1 MTTYCGADCCGDCPR
16 KADCGGC
23 EAADGR
29 PFGGRCI
36 AAECAR
42 RGGAGELARA
52 KQALIDEFNAL
63 GIPQLRVSDLNLLNG
78 FYVNLEYPLPNGGT
92 VKLLND
98 ADIYWGNQIER
109 PGNDRC
115 YGIVGDDRHLLVCE
129 YSCNGSDPEILVYQK
144 RGLGTP

>member
-1 MTTYCGADCCGDCPR
+1 MLQE
-16 KADCGGC
+16 KKSK
-23 EAADGR
+23 
-29 PFGGRCI
+29 
-36 AAECAR
+36 
-42 RGGAGELARA
+42 RGTW
-52 KQALIDEFNAL
+52 IAL
-63 GIPQLRVSDLNLLNG
+63 GCVAALLVLVMVLENTMQPTSMLFTVLKKGAVYALVAASLNLLNG

-129 YSCNGSDPEILVYQK
+129 YGCNGSDPEILVYQK
-144 RGLGTP
+144 RGLRTP

>member
-1 MTTYCGADCCGDCPR
+1 MYDDLLRRRLLRRLPAESGLRRLRGS
-16 KADCGGC
+16 
-23 EAADGR
+23 GR
-29 PFGGRCI
+29 
-36 AAECAR
+36 A
-42 RGGAGELARA
+42 
-52 KQALIDEFNAL
+52 AL

-129 YSCNGSDPEILVYQK
+129 YGCNGSDPEILVYQK
-144 RGLGTP
+144 RGLRTP